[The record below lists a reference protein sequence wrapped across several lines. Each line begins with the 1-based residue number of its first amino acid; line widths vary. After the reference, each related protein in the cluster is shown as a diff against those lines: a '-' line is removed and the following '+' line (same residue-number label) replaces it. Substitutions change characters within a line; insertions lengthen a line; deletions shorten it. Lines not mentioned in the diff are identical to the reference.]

1 MCGIFGYVGH
11 RDATPLVLDG
21 LSRIAYRG
29 YDSAGIAVIDSAGA
43 LAVRKAAGKLD
54 NLLDLVRRD
63 PLSGNLGLGHT
74 RWATHGPPT
83 EVNAH
88 PHLDSS
94 GGVAVIHNGII
105 ENHREL
111 RARLLADG
119 HAFSS
124 ATDTEVIPHLIEHYL
139 LTGLSFV
146 ESVRRAAGELRGA
159 HAVAC
164 MHTQSPDVLV
174 TLRIGNAGGVAVGY
188 GAGEMFVASDLP
200 AMVSHTSTIRPLEP
214 GELAVVHAEGCD
226 VTTLAGERVNAR
238 KQTVNITPIAAAKGG
253 HRHFM
258 LKEIMEQP
266 EAAMSALRGRLEFA
280 PEDVVLDEIPLSDRE
295 LRELGRVVFV
305 GMGTTLHACMV
316 GARLTELLARV
327 PATAENASEFRYRD
341 PVVDEHTLVVGVTQS
356 GETADTL
363 EAMHRGAEAGGRVL
377 AITNTAGS
385 QASRQAEGTI
395 LLHSGPEIS
404 VASSKTFVNSM
415 VAMYLLAVRLGA
427 ARGALGAAEHR
438 RFPSLASGRGD
449 HSAAQR
455 ARDQRR
461 VLQDVRQ
468 FDGGD
473 VPVGGAARRG
483 ARLGAADVAEHV
495 ETLSRLPG
503 LLGEALDLNAGAF
516 PSLATAYAKARRFL
530 FLGRGL
536 LEPIAREGALKL
548 KELSYIHAEGM
559 PAAEMKHG
567 PIALIDGDTPVVA
580 LMLRDALYDKMA
592 SNVSEVRA
600 RSGKVIGI
608 VTAGDTDAAGL
619 VDDVIYAPPCPP
631 TLAPMVAAAAVQLFA
646 YHMAVLLGNDVDQPR
661 NLAKSVTVE

>member
-119 HAFSS
+119 HAFTS

-280 PEDVVLDEIPLSDRE
+280 PEDVVLDELPLSDRE

-427 ARGALGAAEHR
+427 ARGALGAA
-438 RFPSLASGRGD
+438 
-449 HSAAQR
+449 
-455 ARDQRR
+455 
-461 VLQDVRQ
+461 
-468 FDGGD
+468 
-473 VPVGGAARRG
+473 
-483 ARLGAADVAEHV
+483 DVAEHV

-600 RSGKVIGI
+600 RAGKVIGI
-608 VTAGDTDAAGL
+608 VTVGDADAAGL

>member
-29 YDSAGIAVIDSAGA
+29 YDSAGIAVIDSDGA
-43 LAVRKAAGKLD
+43 LAIRKAAGKLD

-63 PLSGNLGLGHT
+63 PLNGNLGLGHT

-164 MHTQSPDVLV
+164 MHTQSPGVLV

-200 AMVSHTSTIRPLEP
+200 AMVSHTSAIRPLEP

-253 HRHFM
+253 RRHFM

-280 PEDVVLDEIPLSDRE
+280 PEDVVLDELPLSDRE
-295 LRELGRVVFV
+295 LREIGRVVFV

-415 VAMYLLAVRLGA
+415 VAMYLLAVRCGA
-427 ARGALGAAEHR
+427 ARGA
-438 RFPSLASGRGD
+438 
-449 HSAAQR
+449 
-455 ARDQRR
+455 
-461 VLQDVRQ
+461 
-468 FDGGD
+468 
-473 VPVGGAARRG
+473 
-483 ARLGAADVAEHV
+483 LGAADVAEHV

-503 LLGEALDLNAGAF
+503 LLGEALDLNADAF

-548 KELSYIHAEGM
+548 KELSYIHAEGI

-608 VTAGDTDAAGL
+608 VTAGDADAAGL
-619 VDDVIYAPPCPP
+619 VDDVIYAPICPP
-631 TLAPMVAAAAVQLFA
+631 TLAPMVAAASVQLFA

>member
-159 HAVAC
+159 HALAC

-280 PEDVVLDEIPLSDRE
+280 PEDVVLDELPLSDRE

-427 ARGALGAAEHR
+427 ARGALGAA
-438 RFPSLASGRGD
+438 
-449 HSAAQR
+449 
-455 ARDQRR
+455 
-461 VLQDVRQ
+461 
-468 FDGGD
+468 
-473 VPVGGAARRG
+473 
-483 ARLGAADVAEHV
+483 DVAEHV

-608 VTAGDTDAAGL
+608 VTIGDADAAGL

>member
-200 AMVSHTSTIRPLEP
+200 AMVSHTATIRPLEP

-280 PEDVVLDEIPLSDRE
+280 PEDVVLDELPLSDRE

-415 VAMYLLAVRLGA
+415 VTMYLLAVRLGA
-427 ARGALGAAEHR
+427 ARGA
-438 RFPSLASGRGD
+438 
-449 HSAAQR
+449 
-455 ARDQRR
+455 
-461 VLQDVRQ
+461 
-468 FDGGD
+468 
-473 VPVGGAARRG
+473 
-483 ARLGAADVAEHV
+483 LGAADVAEHV

-608 VTAGDTDAAGL
+608 VTAGDTEAAGL

>member
-159 HAVAC
+159 HALAC
-164 MHTQSPDVLV
+164 VHTQSPDVLV

-280 PEDVVLDEIPLSDRE
+280 PEDVVLDELPLSDRE

-363 EAMHRGAEAGGRVL
+363 EAMHRGAKAAGRVL

-427 ARGALGAAEHR
+427 ARGALGAA
-438 RFPSLASGRGD
+438 
-449 HSAAQR
+449 
-455 ARDQRR
+455 
-461 VLQDVRQ
+461 
-468 FDGGD
+468 
-473 VPVGGAARRG
+473 
-483 ARLGAADVAEHV
+483 DVAEHV
-495 ETLSRLPG
+495 ETLSQLPG
-503 LLGEALDLNAGAF
+503 LLGEALELNAGAF

-608 VTAGDTDAAGL
+608 VTTGDAEAAGL

>member
-29 YDSAGIAVIDSAGA
+29 YDSAGIAVIDSDGA

-164 MHTQSPDVLV
+164 MHTQSPGVLV

-214 GELAVVHAEGCD
+214 GELAVVHAEGCE
-226 VTTLAGERVNAR
+226 VTTLAGRRVNAR

-253 HRHFM
+253 RRHFM

-280 PEDVVLDEIPLSDRE
+280 PEDVVLDELPLSDRE

-415 VAMYLLAVRLGA
+415 VAMYLWAVRLGA
-427 ARGALGAAEHR
+427 ARGALGAT
-438 RFPSLASGRGD
+438 
-449 HSAAQR
+449 
-455 ARDQRR
+455 
-461 VLQDVRQ
+461 
-468 FDGGD
+468 
-473 VPVGGAARRG
+473 
-483 ARLGAADVAEHV
+483 DVAEHV

-503 LLGEALDLNAGAF
+503 LLGEALDLNADAF

-548 KELSYIHAEGM
+548 KEISYIHAEGM

-608 VTAGDTDAAGL
+608 VTAGDADAVGL
-619 VDDVIYAPPCPP
+619 VDDVIYAPACPP
-631 TLAPMVAAAAVQLFA
+631 TLAPMVAAASVQLFA
-646 YHMAVLLGNDVDQPR
+646 YHMAVQLGNDVDQPR

>member
-1 MCGIFGYVGH
+1 MCGIFGYVGY

-159 HAVAC
+159 HALAC

-280 PEDVVLDEIPLSDRE
+280 PEDVVLDELPLSDRE

-427 ARGALGAAEHR
+427 ARGALGAA
-438 RFPSLASGRGD
+438 
-449 HSAAQR
+449 
-455 ARDQRR
+455 
-461 VLQDVRQ
+461 
-468 FDGGD
+468 
-473 VPVGGAARRG
+473 
-483 ARLGAADVAEHV
+483 DVAEHV

-608 VTAGDTDAAGL
+608 VTAGDTEAAGL

>member
-159 HAVAC
+159 HALAC
-164 MHTQSPDVLV
+164 VHTQSPDVLV

-253 HRHFM
+253 HRHFI

-280 PEDVVLDEIPLSDRE
+280 PEDVVLDELPLSDRE

-427 ARGALGAAEHR
+427 ARGALGAA
-438 RFPSLASGRGD
+438 
-449 HSAAQR
+449 
-455 ARDQRR
+455 
-461 VLQDVRQ
+461 
-468 FDGGD
+468 
-473 VPVGGAARRG
+473 
-483 ARLGAADVAEHV
+483 DVAEHV

-503 LLGEALDLNAGAF
+503 LLGEALELNAGAF

-608 VTAGDTDAAGL
+608 VTAGDADAAGL

>member
-29 YDSAGIAVIDSAGA
+29 YDSAGIAVIDNAGA
-43 LAVRKAAGKLD
+43 LAVRKASGKLD

-238 KQTVNITPIAAAKGG
+238 MQTVNITPIAAAKGG
-253 HRHFM
+253 RRHFM

-280 PEDVVLDEIPLSDRE
+280 PEDVVLDELPLSDRE

-363 EAMHRGAEAGGRVL
+363 EAMHCGAEAGGRVL

-385 QASRQAEGTI
+385 QASRQAAGTI

-427 ARGALGAAEHR
+427 ARGALGAT
-438 RFPSLASGRGD
+438 
-449 HSAAQR
+449 
-455 ARDQRR
+455 
-461 VLQDVRQ
+461 
-468 FDGGD
+468 
-473 VPVGGAARRG
+473 
-483 ARLGAADVAEHV
+483 DVAEHV

-503 LLGEALDLNAGAF
+503 LLGEALDLNADAF

-548 KELSYIHAEGM
+548 KEISYIHAEGM

-631 TLAPMVAAAAVQLFA
+631 TLAPMVAAASVQLFA

>member
-146 ESVRRAAGELRGA
+146 ASVRRAAGELRGA

-200 AMVSHTSTIRPLEP
+200 AMVSHTATIRPLEP

-226 VTTLAGERVNAR
+226 VTTLEGERVNAR

-280 PEDVVLDEIPLSDRE
+280 PEDVVLDELPLSDRE

-363 EAMHRGAEAGGRVL
+363 EAMQRGAEAGGRVL

-385 QASRQAEGTI
+385 QASRLAEGTI

-427 ARGALGAAEHR
+427 ARGA
-438 RFPSLASGRGD
+438 
-449 HSAAQR
+449 
-455 ARDQRR
+455 
-461 VLQDVRQ
+461 
-468 FDGGD
+468 
-473 VPVGGAARRG
+473 
-483 ARLGAADVAEHV
+483 LGAADVAEHV

-608 VTAGDTDAAGL
+608 VTAGDTEAAGL

-631 TLAPMVAAAAVQLFA
+631 TLAPMVAATAVQLFA

>member
-280 PEDVVLDEIPLSDRE
+280 PEDVVLDELPLSDRE

-415 VAMYLLAVRLGA
+415 VTMYLLAVRLGA
-427 ARGALGAAEHR
+427 ARGA
-438 RFPSLASGRGD
+438 
-449 HSAAQR
+449 
-455 ARDQRR
+455 
-461 VLQDVRQ
+461 
-468 FDGGD
+468 
-473 VPVGGAARRG
+473 
-483 ARLGAADVAEHV
+483 LGAADVAEHV

-503 LLGEALDLNAGAF
+503 LLGEALELNAGAF

-608 VTAGDTDAAGL
+608 VHAARLPG
-619 VDDVIYAPPCPP
+619 
-631 TLAPMVAAAAVQLFA
+631 TLPAAAVIEARPASRSSTAIRRSRSSICGTTLRGVA
-646 YHMAVLLGNDVDQPR
+646 SP
-661 NLAKSVTVE
+661 SVYNPPPPPGDAHDD

>member
-29 YDSAGIAVIDSAGA
+29 YDSAGIAVINGAGA

-146 ESVRRAAGELRGA
+146 ESVRRAAGDLRGA
-159 HAVAC
+159 HALAC

-280 PEDVVLDEIPLSDRE
+280 PEDVVLDELPLSDRE

-427 ARGALGAAEHR
+427 ARGALGAA
-438 RFPSLASGRGD
+438 
-449 HSAAQR
+449 
-455 ARDQRR
+455 
-461 VLQDVRQ
+461 
-468 FDGGD
+468 
-473 VPVGGAARRG
+473 
-483 ARLGAADVAEHV
+483 DVAEHV

-608 VTAGDTDAAGL
+608 VTAGDAEAAGL

>member
-200 AMVSHTSTIRPLEP
+200 AMVSHTATIRPLEP

-280 PEDVVLDEIPLSDRE
+280 PEDVVLDELPLSDRE

-427 ARGALGAAEHR
+427 ARGALGAA
-438 RFPSLASGRGD
+438 
-449 HSAAQR
+449 
-455 ARDQRR
+455 
-461 VLQDVRQ
+461 
-468 FDGGD
+468 
-473 VPVGGAARRG
+473 
-483 ARLGAADVAEHV
+483 DVAEHV

-608 VTAGDTDAAGL
+608 VTAGDAEAAGL

>member
-159 HAVAC
+159 HALAC
-164 MHTQSPDVLV
+164 VHTQSPDVLV

-280 PEDVVLDEIPLSDRE
+280 PEDVVLDELPLSDRE

-427 ARGALGAAEHR
+427 ARGA
-438 RFPSLASGRGD
+438 
-449 HSAAQR
+449 
-455 ARDQRR
+455 
-461 VLQDVRQ
+461 
-468 FDGGD
+468 
-473 VPVGGAARRG
+473 
-483 ARLGAADVAEHV
+483 LGAADVAEHV

>member
-159 HAVAC
+159 HALAC

-427 ARGALGAAEHR
+427 ARGALGAA
-438 RFPSLASGRGD
+438 
-449 HSAAQR
+449 
-455 ARDQRR
+455 
-461 VLQDVRQ
+461 
-468 FDGGD
+468 
-473 VPVGGAARRG
+473 
-483 ARLGAADVAEHV
+483 DVAEHV

-503 LLGEALDLNAGAF
+503 LLGEALELNAGAF

-608 VTAGDTDAAGL
+608 VTAGDAEAAGL

>member
-1 MCGIFGYVGH
+1 
-11 RDATPLVLDG
+11 
-21 LSRIAYRG
+21 
-29 YDSAGIAVIDSAGA
+29 
-43 LAVRKAAGKLD
+43 
-54 NLLDLVRRD
+54 
-63 PLSGNLGLGHT
+63 
-74 RWATHGPPT
+74 
-83 EVNAH
+83 
-88 PHLDSS
+88 
-94 GGVAVIHNGII
+94 
-105 ENHREL
+105 
-111 RARLLADG
+111 
-119 HAFSS
+119 
-124 ATDTEVIPHLIEHYL
+124 
-139 LTGLSFV
+139 
-146 ESVRRAAGELRGA
+146 
-159 HAVAC
+159 
-164 MHTQSPDVLV
+164 
-174 TLRIGNAGGVAVGY
+174 
-188 GAGEMFVASDLP
+188 
-200 AMVSHTSTIRPLEP
+200 
-214 GELAVVHAEGCD
+214 
-226 VTTLAGERVNAR
+226 
-238 KQTVNITPIAAAKGG
+238 
-253 HRHFM
+253 
-258 LKEIMEQP
+258 
-266 EAAMSALRGRLEFA
+266 
-280 PEDVVLDEIPLSDRE
+280 
-295 LRELGRVVFV
+295 
-305 GMGTTLHACMV
+305 MGTTLHACMV

-427 ARGALGAAEHR
+427 ARGALGAA
-438 RFPSLASGRGD
+438 
-449 HSAAQR
+449 
-455 ARDQRR
+455 
-461 VLQDVRQ
+461 
-468 FDGGD
+468 
-473 VPVGGAARRG
+473 
-483 ARLGAADVAEHV
+483 DVAEHV

-503 LLGEALDLNAGAF
+503 LLGEALELNAGAF

-600 RSGKVIGI
+600 RTGKVIGI
-608 VTAGDTDAAGL
+608 VTVGDTDAAGL

>member
-29 YDSAGIAVIDSAGA
+29 YDSAGIAVINGAGA

-146 ESVRRAAGELRGA
+146 ESVRRAAGDLRGA
-159 HAVAC
+159 HALAC

-280 PEDVVLDEIPLSDRE
+280 PEDVVLDELPLSDRE

-427 ARGALGAAEHR
+427 ARGALGAA
-438 RFPSLASGRGD
+438 
-449 HSAAQR
+449 
-455 ARDQRR
+455 
-461 VLQDVRQ
+461 
-468 FDGGD
+468 
-473 VPVGGAARRG
+473 
-483 ARLGAADVAEHV
+483 DVAEHV

-600 RSGKVIGI
+600 RSGKV
-608 VTAGDTDAAGL
+608 
-619 VDDVIYAPPCPP
+619 
-631 TLAPMVAAAAVQLFA
+631 AAAASA
-646 YHMAVLLGNDVDQPR
+646 SSRPETRRRPASSTM
-661 NLAKSVTVE
+661 

>member
-29 YDSAGIAVIDSAGA
+29 YDSAGIAVIDSDGA

-159 HAVAC
+159 HAMAC

-253 HRHFM
+253 RRHFM

-280 PEDVVLDEIPLSDRE
+280 PEDVALDELPLSDRE

-427 ARGALGAAEHR
+427 ARGALGAT
-438 RFPSLASGRGD
+438 
-449 HSAAQR
+449 
-455 ARDQRR
+455 
-461 VLQDVRQ
+461 
-468 FDGGD
+468 
-473 VPVGGAARRG
+473 
-483 ARLGAADVAEHV
+483 DVAEHV

-503 LLGEALDLNAGAF
+503 LLGEALDLNADAF
-516 PSLATAYAKARRFL
+516 PSLATAYSKARRFL

-600 RSGKVIGI
+600 RSGMVIGI
-608 VTAGDTDAAGL
+608 VTDGDADAAGL
-619 VDDVIYAPPCPP
+619 VDDVIYAPACPP

>member
-29 YDSAGIAVIDSAGA
+29 YDSAGIAVIDSDGA

-159 HAVAC
+159 HAMAC

-253 HRHFM
+253 RRHFM

-280 PEDVVLDEIPLSDRE
+280 PEDVVLDELPLSDRE

-427 ARGALGAAEHR
+427 ARGALGAT
-438 RFPSLASGRGD
+438 
-449 HSAAQR
+449 
-455 ARDQRR
+455 
-461 VLQDVRQ
+461 
-468 FDGGD
+468 
-473 VPVGGAARRG
+473 
-483 ARLGAADVAEHV
+483 DVAEHV

-503 LLGEALDLNAGAF
+503 LLGEALDLNADAF

-548 KELSYIHAEGM
+548 KEISYIHAEGM

>member
-29 YDSAGIAVIDSAGA
+29 YDSAGIAVIDSDGA

-253 HRHFM
+253 RRHFM

-280 PEDVVLDEIPLSDRE
+280 PEDVVLDELPLSDRE

-427 ARGALGAAEHR
+427 ARGALGAA
-438 RFPSLASGRGD
+438 
-449 HSAAQR
+449 
-455 ARDQRR
+455 
-461 VLQDVRQ
+461 
-468 FDGGD
+468 
-473 VPVGGAARRG
+473 
-483 ARLGAADVAEHV
+483 DVAEHV

-503 LLGEALDLNAGAF
+503 LLGEALDLNAEAF

-548 KELSYIHAEGM
+548 KEISYIHAEGM

-608 VTAGDTDAAGL
+608 VTAGDADAAGL
-619 VDDVIYAPPCPP
+619 VDDVIYAPACPP
-631 TLAPMVAAAAVQLFA
+631 TLAPMVAAASVQLFA

>member
-1 MCGIFGYVGH
+1 MCGIFGYVGY

-29 YDSAGIAVIDSAGA
+29 YDSAGIAVINGAGA

-164 MHTQSPDVLV
+164 MHTQSPDILV

-214 GELAVVHAEGCD
+214 GELAVVHPEGCD

-341 PVVDEHTLVVGVTQS
+341 PVVDKHTLVVGVTQS

-363 EAMHRGAEAGGRVL
+363 KAMHRGAEAGGRVL

-427 ARGALGAAEHR
+427 ARGA
-438 RFPSLASGRGD
+438 
-449 HSAAQR
+449 
-455 ARDQRR
+455 
-461 VLQDVRQ
+461 
-468 FDGGD
+468 
-473 VPVGGAARRG
+473 
-483 ARLGAADVAEHV
+483 LGAADVAEHV

-608 VTAGDTDAAGL
+608 VTAGDADAAGL